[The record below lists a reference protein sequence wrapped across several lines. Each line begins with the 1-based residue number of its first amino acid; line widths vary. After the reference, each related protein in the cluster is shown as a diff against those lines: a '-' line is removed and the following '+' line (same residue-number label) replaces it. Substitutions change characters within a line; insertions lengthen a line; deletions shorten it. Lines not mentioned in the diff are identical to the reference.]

1 MSTYIKK
8 KHQKNTLLG
17 QTWSLYQQKN
27 IINMKCYIHPEQYWN
42 NIGIYIWANLQVC
55 LSIQTG
61 GCDMAW
67 TIKSIW
73 GQKHQICRE
82 NFIFGYTDNITHLW
96 EIRRKGITHFK
107 RQGFVS
113 ILFQRDGLFNFLCIF
128 WNVEELR
135 GLSMWS
141 KYSATDTHT
150 ENFIL

>member
-1 MSTYIKK
+1 
-8 KHQKNTLLG
+8 
-17 QTWSLYQQKN
+17 
-27 IINMKCYIHPEQYWN
+27 
-42 NIGIYIWANLQVC
+42 
-55 LSIQTG
+55 
-61 GCDMAW
+61 MAR
-67 TIKSIW
+67 TIESIW

-107 RQGFVS
+107 RQGFVF

-141 KYSATDTHT
+141 KYSTTDTHT
-150 ENFIL
+150 HTEFYNIFKLRLKLWQQNIILHDFASTYPNVFWSSFHKATTSNNINRSSIYFIIRVMA